1 MAPPPQQH
9 LPNSSNR
16 ARANS
21 NSNTTTTTTTATTT
35 ATAANAAAGS
45 AASGKKS
52 AHPPP
57 APQRLHSKHPQAAAH
72 NHHSQPPSH
81 DQLAAA
87 AAAARNRPLPQV
99 PNGASGASSN
109 TSAKR
114 KSLIQLPPH
123 LDPSAA
129 SHHPMP
135 VNPTALAAASSSSS
149 SRVSS
154 KNAVE
159 RWLRDTPLPVPAP
172 EAAATQGDR
181 RASVIGGQ
189 SMAML
194 NEAGNRS
201 MSKLGSSP
209 SSAVPPF
216 LMQHSLSFVGSTS
229 SSLDFD
235 GVLSDRA
242 TNISDHAS
250 VRKGDAKQQH
260 QNRRS
265 IYTNITERAPM
276 STEPASMANQDDDQP
291 LALVA
296 AGEKKKQRPRMSAYI
311 SKKSFDSADNQN
323 APAATNAAAATS
335 VNAPAGA
342 TSATVAPAAE
352 PVTPYAPPQ
361 SLEKNPMDSY
371 AESLANDE
379 QNAFPPRKDSQGA
392 SKVPPPALSVLPP
405 QTQQQQQ
412 HSTTESPTEVHMT
425 EGRQMLGEN
434 YAEST
439 ASEAEEIIPPKILLA
454 RQHRNSLVPSLHS
467 GDDSDGEHR
476 FSFGGDTS
484 TLDGGSSDV
493 SDSEMGSINSQALAA
508 VPLPERMEMM
518 KLRVKKSKDKFHAFE
533 AARFIVDNVQF
544 LDKSEQKAN
553 CELAIKQ
560 LKKLSIAGLVDAQ
573 YLLANL
579 YISGI
584 PGFQEKHKADYSKA
598 FNLYSSAAKKDH
610 PEALFHV
617 GLCYEQ
623 GAGVAQSNNRALH
636 NYRKAA
642 VSNHPGA
649 MFRLGMCLLRGELNQ
664 SKNPRDGVKW
674 LKLAAKYA
682 TEKYPQAL
690 YELALLHDHGVHNVV
705 WPDHEYLIEL
715 LTQGAGLG
723 HGGCQFKLG
732 EAFEYGYFGVVV
744 DPGRSVYYYSLAAAN
759 GNLEAMFELGGWYL
773 TGASDPNTTF
783 TLIQSDAEAHRW
795 VSLAADGGLPK
806 AMFAMGYFCE
816 MGIGRGEGVQPDAV
830 AALDWYERAAAKG
843 DSKARSKVRE
853 MKMGSGQ
860 RGKRR
865 SMGPKGGG
873 ARKPSAASGTMGAAA
888 AATSGH
894 GAPQQQSTSSSGP
907 HHQQSQNHQHQQPQQ
922 QDLQAPQQQHQPQ
935 ARQQNRAPPLNVAE
949 ADAASSSPREGARP
963 DKKKKKSKGCTIM

>member
-1 MAPPPQQH
+1 MSPQPQPPNRG
-9 LPNSSNR
+9 NSASTTNT
-16 ARANS
+16 
-21 NSNTTTTTTTATTT
+21 NTTTTTTTN
-35 ATAANAAAGS
+35 TAATGTGRKHS
-45 AASGKKS
+45 Q
-52 AHPPP
+52 PP
-57 APQRLHSKHPQAAAH
+57 APPRQHSKHPQAPHRPA
-72 NHHSQPPSH
+72 QPLTH
-81 DQLAAA
+81 EQVAAA

-99 PNGASGASSN
+99 PNTNSASTTNSVAAAASSS
-109 TSAKR
+109 SASKR

-123 LDPSAA
+123 LDPTA
-129 SHHPMP
+129 SQAHPMP
-135 VNPTALAAASSSSS
+135 VNPAALAAASASNGGSN
-149 SRVSS
+149 SRVST

-159 RWLRDTPLPVPAP
+159 QWLRNTPLPVPAP
-172 EAAATQGDR
+172 ETGSTQGNR
-181 RASVIGGQ
+181 RASVVGGQ
-189 SMAML
+189 PMTMMNRSL
-194 NEAGNRS
+194 YEAGNRS
-201 MSKLGSSP
+201 TSKLGSSP

-216 LMQHSLSFVGSTS
+216 LMQHSTSFVGSTS

-235 GVLSDRA
+235 GVLSDRG
-242 TNISDHAS
+242 THVSDHAG
-250 VRKGDAKQQH
+250 RKGDGKQ

-265 IYTNITERAPM
+265 IYATSPEGQADAGIPM
-276 STEPASMANQDDDQP
+276 TSEPASAIPEDDQP

-296 AGEKKKQRPRMSAYI
+296 GGEKKMRPRMSAYI
-311 SKKSFDSADNQN
+311 SKHSFEGADHQN
-323 APAATNAAAATS
+323 APSARASAAGAATAAA
-335 VNAPAGA
+335 
-342 TSATVAPAAE
+342 VAPAAE
-352 PVTPYAPPQ
+352 QVEPHAAPRMPEQ
-361 SLEKNPMDSY
+361 ALRPSHADSSVQPNG
-371 AESLANDE
+371 APASAHSQAAHVAPSPLPNQAQAQKK
-379 QNAFPPRKDSQGA
+379 QN
-392 SKVPPPALSVLPP
+392 SVA
-405 QTQQQQQ
+405 
-412 HSTTESPTEVHMT
+412 ESPTDVQMT

-434 YAEST
+434 YAESS

-508 VPLPERMEMM
+508 ASLPERMELM
-518 KLRVKKSKDKFHAFE
+518 KIRVKKSKDRFHAFE

-816 MGIGRGEGVQPDAV
+816 MGIGRGEGVQPDPG
-830 AALDWYERAAAKG
+830 AALEWYERAAAKG
-843 DSKARSKVRE
+843 DSKARAKVRE
-853 MKMGSGQ
+853 MKSSS
-860 RGKRR
+860 GKRR
-865 SMGPKGGG
+865 STAPGG
-873 ARKPSAASGTMGAAA
+873 RKASAASGTASAAA
-888 AATSGH
+888 AASSA
-894 GAPQQQSTSSSGP
+894 APQQSASMTSAGPQSQQLAQHP
-907 HHQQSQNHQHQQPQQ
+907 NHQQQQ
-922 QDLQAPQQQHQPQ
+922 QQRGPQEQQS
-935 ARQQNRAPPLNVAE
+935 RAPPLSVAQ
-949 ADAASSSPREGARP
+949 ADAAASTSRNGAKP
-963 DKKKKKSKGCTIM
+963 DKKKKKSKGCAIM